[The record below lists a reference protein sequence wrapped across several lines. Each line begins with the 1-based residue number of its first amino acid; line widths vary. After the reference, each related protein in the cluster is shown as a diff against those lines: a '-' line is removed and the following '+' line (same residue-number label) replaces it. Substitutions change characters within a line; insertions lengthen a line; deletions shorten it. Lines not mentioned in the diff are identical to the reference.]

1 MGRRKNRRMGAKN
14 QGMVELRMEGR
25 RYEWKELKEGGKD
38 QGSILRRYE
47 RRIEGKKKGGMVQG
61 VKMQRCGIR
70 GRNRWMRGNVEMT
83 ILLAQTAP

>member
-38 QGSILRRYE
+38 QGSI
-47 RRIEGKKKGGMVQG
+47 
-61 VKMQRCGIR
+61 
-70 GRNRWMRGNVEMT
+70 
-83 ILLAQTAP
+83 